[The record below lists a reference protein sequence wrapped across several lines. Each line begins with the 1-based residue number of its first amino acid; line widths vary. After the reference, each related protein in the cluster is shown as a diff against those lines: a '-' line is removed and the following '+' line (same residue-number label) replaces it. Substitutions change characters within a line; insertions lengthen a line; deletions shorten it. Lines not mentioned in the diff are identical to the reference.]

1 MQGLLAFVVGVLV
14 AGGASLILSRDFYR
28 VVLGVMVMSNGVNL
42 FILASGRLRG
52 ERTPPIV
59 EAGGVAELVEYAVE
73 PLPQALVLTAIVITF
88 GVAAFLLSLVGAA
101 ERAIGTLDVESMRL
115 AEPVEEGERRHE

>member
-1 MQGLLAFVVGVLV
+1 
-14 AGGASLILSRDFYR
+14 
-28 VVLGVMVMSNGVNL
+28 
-42 FILASGRLRG
+42 
-52 ERTPPIV
+52 
-59 EAGGVAELVEYAVE
+59 GVAELVEYAVE

>member
-1 MQGLLAFVVGVLV
+1 MQLLLAFLVGVLV
-14 AGGASLILSRDFYR
+14 AGGASLLLSRDFYR

-42 FILASGRLRG
+42 FLLACGRLRG

-59 EAGGVAELVEYAVE
+59 EARGVGEAADFAVN

-88 GVAAFLLSLVGAA
+88 GIAAFLLTLVGAA
-101 ERAIGTLDVESMRL
+101 ERDIGTLDVEAMRL
-115 AEPVEEGERRHE
+115 AEPPEEERPGHE